1 MSVNFFSFQTLI
13 TYLRICCIY
22 RILTTMACF
31 SSRQLIGKFFGITYY
46 TILYSVRSKRGS
58 TKVVF
63 SPSILEP
70 QIDFHGE
77 LIGAIFTYEGQMLP
91 KLGSFTCGD
100 GGGIVLSSE
109 YSFSFWLRT
118 LGCVIS
124 KRAFLKGQSVRIL
137 I

>member
-1 MSVNFFSFQTLI
+1 
-13 TYLRICCIY
+13 
-22 RILTTMACF
+22 MACF
-31 SSRQLIGKFFGITYY
+31 SSRQLIGKFFGIT
-46 TILYSVRSKRGS
+46 RSKRGS

-109 YSFSFWLRT
+109 YSFSF
-118 LGCVIS
+118 
-124 KRAFLKGQSVRIL
+124 
-137 I
+137 